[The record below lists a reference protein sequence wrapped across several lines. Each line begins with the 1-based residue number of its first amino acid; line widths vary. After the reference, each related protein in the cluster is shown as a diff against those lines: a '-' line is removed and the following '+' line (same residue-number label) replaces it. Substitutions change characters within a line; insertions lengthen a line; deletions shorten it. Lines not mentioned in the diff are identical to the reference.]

1 MPILGSPAVW
11 EFKSLDRHVL
21 FAIICAEKIFSSFFF
36 FKLVRA
42 NGWYFSLKQLEQKL
56 ETR

>member
-36 FKLVRA
+36 FFCIL
-42 NGWYFSLKQLEQKL
+42 SEQMGG
-56 ETR
+56 TFP

>member
-36 FKLVRA
+36 LS
-42 NGWYFSLKQLEQKL
+42 WSEQMGG
-56 ETR
+56 TFP